1 MSNTEDIW
9 DKYIKCE
16 RIGFGAYGDVYKIKN
31 KNNGY
36 YYALKEIDKE
46 KCNKSKEP
54 LLSEVE
60 IMKKINTENSICVK
74 EIFDT
79 KKYFYIIIDLCKIIQ
94 KIILKEEKIQLQ

>member
-9 DKYIKCE
+9 NKYIKCE
-16 RIGFGAYGDVYKIKN
+16 RTGFGAYGDVYKIKN

-46 KCNKSKEP
+46 KCNKSKES

-60 IMKKINTENSICVK
+60 IMNKIKNENSIDIK
-74 EIFDT
+74 EIIDT
-79 KKYFYIIIDLCKIIQ
+79 KNYLYIIMELCECNLEQYVK
-94 KIILKEEKIQLQ
+94 